1 MLLAVRKRKWTMDD
15 KRQQD
20 KLKTWNSWRC
30 RMRTGRHSLTR
41 MVQKAEYLLESVS
54 TADEPSAQA
63 LGKKAAS
70 LLECRRP
77 GARIFLNQ
85 YFEAYIVLRDS
96 AF

>member
-1 MLLAVRKRKWTMDD
+1 MF
-15 KRQQD
+15 
-20 KLKTWNSWRC
+20 
-30 RMRTGRHSLTR
+30 
-41 MVQKAEYLLESVS
+41 QKAEYLLESVS